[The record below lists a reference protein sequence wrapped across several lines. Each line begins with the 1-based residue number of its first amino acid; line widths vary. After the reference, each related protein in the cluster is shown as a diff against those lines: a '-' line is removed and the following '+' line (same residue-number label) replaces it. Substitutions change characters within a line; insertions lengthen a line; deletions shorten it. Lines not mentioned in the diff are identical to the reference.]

1 MEQRNRKDAEGNINI
16 QIFDARQKGTAQ
28 CQDKGCTEGHFLT
41 QSKTNSTGNRKHS
54 GKGKTIKHFLNEK
67 ILKDNIFM
75 LQDKISL
82 KDTKYSNYKRMKNN
96 EKFFTA
102 NVTQ

>member
-1 MEQRNRKDAEGNINI
+1 
-16 QIFDARQKGTAQ
+16 
-28 CQDKGCTEGHFLT
+28 
-41 QSKTNSTGNRKHS
+41 
-54 GKGKTIKHFLNEK
+54 
-67 ILKDNIFM
+67 M